1 MYKQKTNA
9 GPRAFGENTIK
20 TKTGR
25 SSKQWFRFLDKWGAH
40 KHGHAR
46 TAKYLR
52 ERYHVSDWWAQA
64 LTIRYEYA
72 RHLRKPLAVP
82 HIFHQA
88 LARNKTALK
97 QFESLPPSHQREY
110 IEYIIEA
117 KKLETRKRRIEQAV
131 QMLKKLPS
139 E

>member
-9 GPRAFGENTIK
+9 GPSGFSENTIK

-40 KHGHAR
+40 KHGHTNTAR
-46 TAKYLR
+46 FLQKKYK
-52 ERYHVSDWWAQA
+52 VSDWWAQA
-64 LTIRYEYA
+64 LTVRYEYA
-72 RHLRKPLAVP
+72 RHLRKPLRVP
-82 HIFHQA
+82 HLLHQA
-88 LARNKTALK
+88 LARSKTALK

-110 IEYIIEA
+110 IEYVIDA
-117 KKLETRKRRIEQAV
+117 KKLATRKRRIGQTIERLNRA
-131 QMLKKLPS
+131 S